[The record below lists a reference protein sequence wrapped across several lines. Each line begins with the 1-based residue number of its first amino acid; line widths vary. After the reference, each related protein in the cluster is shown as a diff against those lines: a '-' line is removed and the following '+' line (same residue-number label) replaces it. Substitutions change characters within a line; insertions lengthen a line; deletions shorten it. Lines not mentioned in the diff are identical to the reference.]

1 MSWLLKFFVTAIIGI
16 LALKALGGSDDP
28 LLPVTTDDR
37 NYHVA
42 VRYVDQPSHR
52 MVIVGS

>member
-28 LLPVTTDDR
+28 PAR
-37 NYHVA
+37 A
-42 VRYVDQPSHR
+42 KF
-52 MVIVGS
+52 